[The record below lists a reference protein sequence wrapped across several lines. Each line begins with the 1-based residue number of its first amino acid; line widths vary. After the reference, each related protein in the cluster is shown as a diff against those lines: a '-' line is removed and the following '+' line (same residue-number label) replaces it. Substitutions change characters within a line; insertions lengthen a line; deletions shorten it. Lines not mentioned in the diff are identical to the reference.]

1 MDVPTHGHQSASR
14 SSPGTSETLERWQMN
29 GLRYLVPAGAYGKS
43 RREVTLDRCGAR
55 GKRVRR
61 LPQSQWCVF
70 CTFDRTARAL
80 AGAEAELVA
89 AEERWRELELLRS
102 KVEGG

>member
-55 GKRVRR
+55 MKRVRK
-61 LPQSQWCVF
+61 LPQSQWAVLIPNHHQGF
-70 CTFDRTARAL
+70 IDWSTY
-80 AGAEAELVA
+80 EANRMCISANTHPRPINRVA
-89 AEERWRELELLRS
+89 AP
-102 KVEGG
+102 